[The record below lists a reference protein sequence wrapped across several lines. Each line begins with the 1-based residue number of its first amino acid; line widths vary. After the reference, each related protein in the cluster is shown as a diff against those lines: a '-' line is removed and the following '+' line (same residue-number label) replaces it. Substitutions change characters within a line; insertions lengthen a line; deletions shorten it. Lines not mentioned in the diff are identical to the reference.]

1 MKNSFLILFV
11 TASLIASFVSS
22 SSYIY
27 SAYSV
32 DDDLPYTCS
41 GVGAPEGKVVCCD
54 LDTSNGNMWCTTC
67 DDTNPPSNC
76 SQRELQMKEQPP
88 TTDDQP
94 TKSGDSVFP
103 NEGKVL
109 DEQQPKPKSP
119 LTDQRALPGNEGVL
133 EQSETSA
140 NNGDAENN
148 PLNEAV
154 LKE

>member
-1 MKNSFLILFV
+1 MIKTKPIHMIIIASLFV
-11 TASLIASFVSS
+11 ALMS

-32 DDDLPYTCS
+32 DDYFPYVCS
-41 GVGAPEGKVVCCD
+41 VAEAPEGKVVCC
-54 LDTSNGNMWCTTC
+54 TTEISTGNMWCTTC

-103 NEGKVL
+103 NEDGKAV
-109 DEQQPKPKSP
+109 DDSNPKSP
-119 LTDQRALPGNEGVL
+119 LTDQRALPSNEGVL
-133 EQSETSA
+133 EQSDDSS
-140 NNGDAENN
+140 NNQDNNENVPSN
-148 PLNEAV
+148 GEV
-154 LKE
+154 LRE